1 MSRSEPAVEAG
12 AGLVLYGIKN
22 CDTVKRARV
31 WFADQGAELRFHD
44 FKASG
49 VPADRLQFWLASAG
63 RERLLNRKGT
73 TWRNLAAEEQLA
85 VVDRVSAR
93 ALMEAQTSVIKRP
106 VVDWGDGKFTVGFDP
121 QAWEK
126 RL

>member
-73 TWRNLAAEEQLA
+73 TWRRLSDARRDA
-85 VVDRVSAR
+85 VVDDASAA
-93 ALMEAQTSVIKRP
+93 ALMQAEPSLIKRP
-106 VVDWGDGKFTVGFDP
+106 VVEWPDGAITVGFDDHDF
-121 QAWEK
+121 A
-126 RL
+126 RRI